1 MKCHSMKNQKLLSKI
16 KDFRNF
22 LYIAW
27 KHLQLPEPT
36 PIQYDI
42 ANYLQHGSQR
52 QIISAFRGCGKSWIT
67 SAYVLWRLLLDP
79 QLNVLVV
86 SASKNRADDFSTFC
100 LRLLQEMPILEHL
113 YPRESQRQSKI
124 SFDVA
129 PALAS
134 HQPSVKSLGITS
146 QLTGS
151 RADLVVCDDVETSG
165 NTQTQTMRDKLSEAI
180 KEFEAIIKPEKTSRI
195 IFLGTPQV
203 EQSIYNKLQ
212 ERGYK
217 VRYWT
222 ARYPTENQL
231 KSYASNLAPIIG
243 NTWTHDRVSEPT
255 DPIRFNN
262 EDLLAR
268 EASYGRLSFN
278 MQFMLDTTLN
288 DLNKYPLKLS
298 DLTVMTLNPDN
309 APEKVI
315 WASSPELRQEGLP
328 CVGLQG
334 DTYYRPMQTQG
345 EWLPYTGSVMAIDPA
360 GKGKDETSYVVTKF
374 LNGNIFILDAG
385 GFSAGYTEHVLSK
398 LVGIAKKNKVNKIL
412 IEENFGQGMFEALLM
427 PYLKKEYRCTTELV
441 RQTTNKHRRIL
452 DTLEPLISQH
462 RIIVDVN
469 VIKNDYEGTN
479 ELYPPEQAL
488 RYQLFYQISRLQKG
502 ANTLSQDDRIDALQ
516 IACQHWQKQLA
527 KDQDLAY
534 RDRKEERL
542 NHELNLHFGGGAS
555 DENTWIKY

>member
-1 MKCHSMKNQKLLSKI
+1 MKNQKLLSKI

-27 KHLQLPEPT
+27 KHLKLPEPT
-36 PIQYDI
+36 DIQYDI
-42 ANYLQHGSQR
+42 ADYLQHGSQR

-79 QLNVLVV
+79 QLNILVV

-100 LRLLQEMPILEHL
+100 LRLLHEMPILNHL
-113 YPRESQRQSKI
+113 YPKESQRQSKI

-151 RADLVVCDDVETSG
+151 RADLIIADDVETSG
-165 NTQTQTMRDKLSEAI
+165 NTQTQTMREKLSEAI
-180 KEFEAIIKPEKTSRI
+180 KEFEAIIKPEKKSRI

-217 VRYWT
+217 VRFWT

-231 KSYASNLAPIIG
+231 KSYGSSLAPVIG
-243 NTWTHDRVSEPT
+243 NTWTHERIGEPV
-255 DPIRFNN
+255 DPVRFNN
-262 EDLLAR
+262 EDLLSR

-315 WASSPELRQEGLP
+315 WASSPELKLEGLP

-334 DTYYRPMQTQG
+334 DSYYRPMQVQG
-345 EWLPYTGSVMAIDPA
+345 EWLPYSGSVMSIDPA
-360 GKGKDETSYVVTKF
+360 GKGKDETSYCVTKF

-385 GFSAGYTEHVLSK
+385 GFSSGYTEHVLNK
-398 LVGIAKKNKVNKIL
+398 LTLIAKKWKVNKIL
-412 IEENFGQGMFEALLM
+412 IEENFGQGMFEALLQ
-427 PYLKKEYRCTTELV
+427 PYLRNEYKCTTELV

-462 RIIVDVN
+462 RIIIDAN

-488 RYQLFYQISRLQKG
+488 KYQLFYQISRLQKG
-502 ANTLSQDDRIDALQ
+502 ANTLAQDDRIDAMQ
-516 IACQHWQKQLA
+516 IACQYWQKQLA
-527 KDQDLAY
+527 KDQEQAY
-534 RDRKEERL
+534 KDRKEDML
-542 NHELNLHFGGGAS
+542 NMELDKYYGSNS
-555 DENTWIKY
+555 ENSWIDI

>member
-1 MKCHSMKNQKLLSKI
+1 MKNQKLLSKI

-27 KHLQLPEPT
+27 KHLKLPEPT

-42 ANYLQHGSQR
+42 ANYLQNGSQR
-52 QIISAFRGCGKSWIT
+52 QIISAFRGCGKSWVT
-67 SAYVLWRLLLDP
+67 SAFVLWRLLLDP
-79 QLNVLVV
+79 QINILVV

-113 YPRESQRQSKI
+113 YPRDSQRQSKI

-134 HQPSVKSLGITS
+134 HQPSVKSLGINS
-146 QLTGS
+146 QITGS
-151 RADLVVCDDVETSG
+151 RSDLIIADDCETSG
-165 NTQTQTMRDKLSEAI
+165 NTQTQLMRDKLSETI
-180 KEFEAIIKPEKTSRI
+180 KEFEAVIKPETTSRI
-195 IFLGTPQV
+195 IFLGTPQC

-231 KSYASNLAPIIG
+231 KSYGSSLAPIIG
-243 NTWTHDRVSEPT
+243 NTWTHKRVGEPT
-255 DPIRFNN
+255 EPLRFNDK
-262 EDLLAR
+262 DLLAR

-288 DLNKYPLKLS
+288 DLDKYPLKLS
-298 DLTVMTLNPDN
+298 DLTIMSLNPDN

-334 DTYYRPMQTQG
+334 DAYYRPMQTQG
-345 EWLPYTGSVMAIDPA
+345 EWLEYTGSVMSIDPS
-360 GKGKDETSYVVTKF
+360 GKGRDETSYVVTKF
-374 LNGNIFILDAG
+374 LNGNIFVLDSG
-385 GFSAGYTEHVLSK
+385 GFSAGYTEHVLNK
-398 LVGIAKKNKVNKIL
+398 LTLIAKKWKVNKIL
-412 IEENFGQGMFEALLM
+412 IEENFGMGMFQALLQ
-427 PYLKKEYRCTTELV
+427 PYLNKTYKCTTELV

-462 RIIVDVN
+462 RIIVDAN
-469 VIKNDYEGTN
+469 VVKEDYEGTN
-479 ELYPPEQAL
+479 SLYPPEQAL

-502 ANTLSQDDRIDALQ
+502 ANTLAQDDRIDALQ
-516 IACQHWQKQLA
+516 IACQYWQVQLA

-534 RDRKEERL
+534 QDRKEEML
-542 NHELNLHFGGGAS
+542 MTELNKHFGTG
-555 DENTWIKY
+555 DNENSWIKL

>member
-1 MKCHSMKNQKLLSKI
+1 MKNQKLFSKI

-22 LYIAW
+22 LYITW
-27 KHLQLPEPT
+27 KHLKLPEPT
-36 PIQYDI
+36 PIQYDL
-42 ANYLQHGSQR
+42 ANYLANGSSR
-52 QIISAFRGCGKSWIT
+52 TIISAYRGCGKSWIT

-79 QLNVLVV
+79 QINILVV

-100 LRLLQEMPILEHL
+100 LRLLYEMDILKHL
-113 YPRESQRQSKI
+113 YPKDTQRQSKI

-151 RADLVVCDDVETSG
+151 RADLIIADDIETSG
-165 NTQTQTMRDKLSEAI
+165 NTQTQLMRDKLSEAI
-180 KEFEAIIKPEKTSRI
+180 KEFEAIIKPDTSRI
-195 IFLGTPQV
+195 VFLGTPQV

-217 VRYWT
+217 VQYWT

-243 NTWTHDRVSEPT
+243 NTWTHDQIGLPT
-255 DPIRFNN
+255 DPTRFDDK
-262 EDLLAR
+262 DLLAR
-268 EASYGRLSFN
+268 EASYGRLGFN
-278 MQFMLDTTLN
+278 MQYMLDTTLN

-298 DLTVMTLNPDN
+298 DLCVMTCNAEN

-315 WASSPELRQEGLP
+315 WASSPELRHDALP
-328 CVGLQG
+328 NVGLQG
-334 DTYYRPMQTQG
+334 DSYFRPMQIQG
-345 EWLPYTGSVMAIDPA
+345 DWLPYTSKVMAIDPA
-360 GKGKDETSYVVTKF
+360 GKGTNETSYVVTGL
-374 LNGNIFILDAG
+374 LNGNIYILDAG
-385 GFSAGYTEHVLSK
+385 GFSAGYTEHVLNK
-398 LVGIAKKNKVNKIL
+398 LTQIAKKNKVNKIL
-412 IEENFGQGMFEALLM
+412 IEDNFGMGMFEVLLK
-427 PYLKKEYRCTTELV
+427 PYLIKNYKCTTELI

-462 RIIVDVN
+462 RIIVDADV
-469 VIKNDYEGTN
+469 VKRDYELTN
-479 ELYPPEQAL
+479 QLYSPEHAL

-516 IACQHWQKQLA
+516 MACAYWQKLLV

-534 RDRKEERL
+534 EQRKDERMSA
-542 NHELNLHFGGGAS
+542 ELDKYWGTQT
-555 DENTWIKY
+555 ENSWIKL

>member
-16 KDFRNF
+16 SDFRNF

-27 KHLQLPEPT
+27 KHLKLPEPT
-36 PIQYDI
+36 DIQYDI
-42 ANYLQHGSQR
+42 ADYLQHGSQR

-79 QLNVLVV
+79 QLNILVV

-100 LRLLQEMPILEHL
+100 LRLLHEMPILNHL
-113 YPRESQRQSKI
+113 YPKESQRQSKI

-151 RADLVVCDDVETSG
+151 RADLIIADDVETSG
-165 NTQTQTMRDKLSEAI
+165 NTQTQTMREKLSEAI
-180 KEFEAIIKPEKTSRI
+180 KEFEAIIKPEKQSRI

-217 VRYWT
+217 VRFWT

-231 KSYASNLAPIIG
+231 KSYGSSLAPVIG
-243 NTWTHDRVSEPT
+243 NTWTHERIG
-255 DPIRFNN
+255 DPVDPVRFNN
-262 EDLLAR
+262 EDLLSR

-315 WASSPELRQEGLP
+315 WASSPELKQEGLP

-334 DTYYRPMQTQG
+334 DAYYRPMQVQG
-345 EWLPYTGSVMAIDPA
+345 EWLPYSGSVMSIDPA
-360 GKGKDETSYVVTKF
+360 GKGKDETSYCVTKF
-374 LNGNIFILDAG
+374 LNGNIFILDVG
-385 GFSAGYTEHVLSK
+385 GFSSGYTEHVLNK
-398 LVGIAKKNKVNKIL
+398 LTKIAKTNKVNKIL
-412 IEENFGQGMFEALLM
+412 IEENFGQGMFEALLQ
-427 PYLKKEYRCTTELV
+427 PYLRNEYKCTTELV

-462 RIIVDVN
+462 RIIIDAN

-488 RYQLFYQISRLQKG
+488 KYQLFYQISRLQKG
-502 ANTLSQDDRIDALQ
+502 ANTLAQDDRIDAMQ
-516 IACQHWQKQLA
+516 IACQYWQKQLA
-527 KDQDLAY
+527 KDQEQAY
-534 RDRKEERL
+534 KDRKEDML
-542 NHELNLHFGGGAS
+542 NMELDKYYGSNS
-555 DENTWIKY
+555 ENSWIDI

>member
-1 MKCHSMKNQKLLSKI
+1 MKNQKLLSKI
-16 KDFRNF
+16 SDFRNF

-27 KHLQLPEPT
+27 KHLKLPQPT
-36 PIQYDI
+36 DIQYDI
-42 ANYLQHGSQR
+42 ADYLQHGSQR

-79 QLNVLVV
+79 QLNILVV

-100 LRLLQEMPILEHL
+100 LRLLHEMPILNHL
-113 YPRESQRQSKI
+113 YPKESQRQSKI

-151 RADLVVCDDVETSG
+151 RADLIIADDVETSG
-165 NTQTQTMRDKLSEAI
+165 NTQTQTMREKLSEAI
-180 KEFEAIIKPEKTSRI
+180 KEFEAIIKPEKQSRI
-195 IFLGTPQV
+195 IFLGTPQS
-203 EQSIYNKLQ
+203 EFSIYNKLQ

-217 VRYWT
+217 VRFWT

-231 KSYASNLAPIIG
+231 KSYGSSLAPVIG
-243 NTWTHDRVSEPT
+243 NTWTHERIGEPV
-255 DPIRFNN
+255 DPVRFNN
-262 EDLLAR
+262 EDLLKR

-298 DLTVMTLNPDN
+298 DLTVMSLNPDN
-309 APEKVI
+309 APEKII

-328 CVGLQG
+328 NVGLQG
-334 DTYYRPMQTQG
+334 DTYYRPMQVQG
-345 EWLPYTGSVMAIDPA
+345 EWLPYSGSVMSIDPA
-360 GKGKDETSYVVTKF
+360 GKGKDETSYCVTKF

-398 LVGIAKKNKVNKIL
+398 LTQIAKKNKVNKIL
-412 IEENFGQGMFEALLM
+412 IEENFGQGMFEALLQ
-427 PYLKKEYRCTTELV
+427 PYLRNDYKCTTELV

-462 RIIVDVN
+462 RIIVDAN

-488 RYQLFYQISRLQKG
+488 KYQLFYQISRLQKG
-502 ANTLSQDDRIDALQ
+502 ANTLAQDDRIDAMQ
-516 IACQHWQKQLA
+516 IACQYWQKQLA
-527 KDQDLAY
+527 KDQEQAY
-534 RDRKEERL
+534 KDRKEDML
-542 NHELNLHFGGGAS
+542 NMELDKYYGSNS
-555 DENTWIKY
+555 ENSWIDI

>member
-16 KDFRNF
+16 SDFRNF

-27 KHLQLPEPT
+27 KHLKLPEPT
-36 PIQYDI
+36 DIQYDI
-42 ANYLQHGSQR
+42 AEYLQHGSQR

-79 QLNVLVV
+79 QLNILVV

-100 LRLLQEMPILEHL
+100 LRLLHEMPILNHL
-113 YPRESQRQSKI
+113 YPKESQRQSKI

-151 RADLVVCDDVETSG
+151 RADLIIADDVETSG
-165 NTQTQTMRDKLSEAI
+165 NTQTQTMREKLSEAI
-180 KEFEAIIKPEKTSRI
+180 KEFEAIIKPEKQSRI

-217 VRYWT
+217 VRFWT

-231 KSYASNLAPIIG
+231 KSYGSSLAPVIG
-243 NTWTHDRVSEPT
+243 NTWTHERIG
-255 DPIRFNN
+255 DPVDPVRFNN
-262 EDLLAR
+262 EDLLSR

-315 WASSPELRQEGLP
+315 WASSPELKQEGLP

-334 DTYYRPMQTQG
+334 DAYYRPMQVQG
-345 EWLPYTGSVMAIDPA
+345 EWLPYSGSVMSIDPA
-360 GKGKDETSYVVTKF
+360 GKGKDETSYCVTKF
-374 LNGNIFILDAG
+374 LNGNIFILEAG
-385 GFSAGYTEHVLSK
+385 GFSAGYTEHVLNK
-398 LVGIAKKNKVNKIL
+398 LAQIAKKNKVNKIL

-427 PYLKKEYRCTTELV
+427 PYLKKDYRCTTELV

-452 DTLEPLISQH
+452 DTLEPLVSQH
-462 RIIVDVN
+462 RIIVDAN

-516 IACQHWQKQLA
+516 IACQYWQKQLA

-534 RDRKEERL
+534 QDRKEERL
-542 NHELNLHFGGGAS
+542 NHELNKYFGGGTS
-555 DENTWIKY
+555 NENTWIKY